1 LVQDQVG
8 GRKKD
13 KKQPLKPAV
22 LGVPQANNEMGT
34 YDSDLEPSESVNLKK
49 RKRVPKSAVGLG
61 GDL

>member
-49 RKRVPKSAVGLG
+49 RKRVPK
-61 GDL
+61 